1 MREKRKS
8 VIELLE
14 EKILVCDGAMGT
26 MLFERGLEIGMCCEG
41 ANIHNPDIVL
51 DIHKAY
57 VKSGADIIETN
68 TFGANRVKL
77 SMYGLEDHVKDI
89 NIAAVDLARQA
100 AGKDV
105 YVAGAVGPTGKIL
118 EPYGVFSKAE
128 CYEAFLEQISYLF
141 SAGVDLLIIE
151 TMSDLEEALLALKAA
166 KEIDKNIPV
175 ISQMAFSQDGKTFMG
190 VDAQTAAYA
199 LSEAGADVVGA
210 NCGGGIVPLIEVVRE
225 MKSVRDLKVSVQPN
239 AGLPKIVDGRTVY
252 TSSPEYFRKSV
263 PLFIEAGA
271 NILGGCCG
279 TTPIHISAICEG
291 LMDSHTT
298 QTQKEQIEV
307 IEYEL
312 RTSADSIFKEE
323 SQFSNKLKEKFV
335 ITVEIDPPKGTD
347 LGKVFSGVKAL
358 KSVGVDGINISDS
371 PMARVRLSPVA
382 IAHILKEQLEVES
395 ILHFTCRDRNLL
407 GIQSELLGAS
417 ALGINNVLALTGDPP
432 TIGDH
437 PNAKPV
443 FDVNSEGLVHILAK
457 MNSGFDLAGNALNQK
472 TNFCIGVAANPGA
485 ENLEKELS
493 RLRGK
498 VKAGAHFIQTQ
509 PIYDIK
515 VLEQFMESIKG
526 MDIPVLVGILPLR
539 SSKHA
544 EFLHNEVPGISIPLK
559 VREKMQRVDPDK
571 AANLGVDIAFEFMKE
586 AEGLVE
592 GAYLM
597 PPFGRYEMAI
607 QLIERFYS

>member
-8 VIELLE
+8 ILELLE

-41 ANIHNPDIVL
+41 ANIDNPDIVL

-68 TFGANRVKL
+68 TFGANSVKL
-77 SMYGLEDHVKDI
+77 SMYGLEDRVKDI
-89 NIAAVDLARQA
+89 NISAVELARQA

-105 YVAGAVGPTGKIL
+105 YVAGAVGPTGKTL

-128 CYEAFLEQISYLF
+128 CYEAFFEQISYLF

-166 KEIDKNIPV
+166 KEIDENVPV
-175 ISQMAFSQDGKTFMG
+175 ICQMAFSQDGKTFMG
-190 VDAQTAAYA
+190 VDARTAAYA

-225 MKSVRDLKVSVQPN
+225 MKNVRDLKVSVQPN

-291 LMDSHTT
+291 LIDSHTI
-298 QTQKEQIEV
+298 QVQDEQIEV
-307 IEYEL
+307 SEYES
-312 RTSADSIFKEE
+312 RTSVDSIFKAE

-347 LGKVFSGVKAL
+347 LGKVFLGVKAL
-358 KSVGVDGINISDS
+358 KSV
-371 PMARVRLSPVA
+371 
-382 IAHILKEQLEVES
+382 
-395 ILHFTCRDRNLL
+395 
-407 GIQSELLGAS
+407 
-417 ALGINNVLALTGDPP
+417 
-432 TIGDH
+432 
-437 PNAKPV
+437 
-443 FDVNSEGLVHILAK
+443 
-457 MNSGFDLAGNALNQK
+457 
-472 TNFCIGVAANPGA
+472 
-485 ENLEKELS
+485 
-493 RLRGK
+493 
-498 VKAGAHFIQTQ
+498 
-509 PIYDIK
+509 
-515 VLEQFMESIKG
+515 
-526 MDIPVLVGILPLR
+526 
-539 SSKHA
+539 
-544 EFLHNEVPGISIPLK
+544 
-559 VREKMQRVDPDK
+559 
-571 AANLGVDIAFEFMKE
+571 
-586 AEGLVE
+586 
-592 GAYLM
+592 
-597 PPFGRYEMAI
+597 
-607 QLIERFYS
+607 